1 MNVHVYS
8 VLFSTLKDQ
17 ELTNEEEKN
26 KFDIALLKTAVKP
39 KTMETTIFFFVFKIF
54 YYFKTLTQKF
64 S

>member
-17 ELTNEEEKN
+17 ELTIEEEKN

-39 KTMETTIFFFVFKIF
+39 KTMETTIFFCF
-54 YYFKTLTQKF
+54 
-64 S
+64 